1 MSNPYSGG
9 GGGGADQ
16 NLLGGGGAQLFEALG
31 MSASQDKQ
39 GVWTVNIPRVVKG
52 LDAAWQCGQTKYGNW
67 DLVGRGLQPHDDGE
81 HFIVTCTYQGADV
94 TGDGDGGGASYA
106 DRTTVYDMSAT
117 WEEEPIESHPKIQ
130 ELLKKYS
137 GRVVNGEVIW
147 DKELP
152 ADTDG
157 GMGGGGDD
165 SPPDKNP
172 MYGVVRWKR
181 LGVTWSATRILNSIP
196 SGILSSV
203 GKKESSVPGGPPNV
217 PTGSTWMKL
226 PPKANKRGNVWSV
239 TEEWM
244 LIDSELP
251 EELVEAAGDTSN
263 VRS

>member
-1 MSNPYSGG
+1 MSNPYTGESAGG
-9 GGGGADQ
+9 RNA
-16 NLLGGGGAQLFEALG
+16 LGGGGSQLFEAFG
-31 MSASQDKQ
+31 MSAQQDKQ

-52 LDAAWQCGQTKYGNW
+52 LDAAWDCGSTKYGNW
-67 DLVGRGLQPHDDGE
+67 DLVGRSVQPHEDGE
-81 HFIVTCTYQGADV
+81 HFIVTCTYQGADIGSG
-94 TGDGDGGGASYA
+94 GDGGASYA

-152 ADTDG
+152 AAATG
-157 GMGGGGDD
+157 GMGDGEA
-165 SPPDKNP
+165 PPPTKNP

-181 LGVTWSATRILNSIP
+181 LGVTWAATRILSSIP
-196 SGILSSV
+196 PGILFSV
-203 GKKESSVPGGPPNV
+203 GKKTGTVPGVPPSVPV
-217 PTGSTWMKL
+217 GSVWMKL

-244 LIDSELP
+244 LIDAQLP
-251 EELVEAAGDTSN
+251 EELVEAAGDASE
-263 VRS
+263 V